1 MTAPDRDTPLR
12 EALAALGEARAL
24 AEASARAAG
33 RASAALSTTL
43 QTAREGAL
51 NTPTD
56 PAAPAPEAPACAHT
70 AAHRPGRPARIAADP
85 ELYAFIR
92 ARVDRLT
99 FHAIAAEVAATFPPA
114 RRVSATAI
122 HRYWQKHWRG
132 LPRAHR

>member
-12 EALAALGEARAL
+12 EALAALGEARDQLASVEGTLTRVSIAL
-24 AEASARAAG
+24 E
-33 RASAALSTTL
+33 AALNGAAVG
-43 QTAREGAL
+43 TA
-51 NTPTD
+51 PD
-56 PAAPAPEAPACAHT
+56 PAAPAPDAPACAHT